1 MEALLE
7 GMQRNG
13 QGSGGFLTS
22 CEAELQELMKQI
34 DIMVAHKKSEWEG
47 QTQALEA
54 CLSVREQELSS
65 ARAALQEKYKE
76 VGMLRHQ
83 VEDMEKAKQDM
94 VREYEQ
100 QLKKFQEELSRL
112 RRSYEKL
119 QKKQLREARG
129 EANKRQ
135 GEDQFEMS
143 RLTRK
148 LEEFRQ
154 KSLDW
159 EKQRLLYQQQVAS
172 LEAQRKALAEQSE
185 LIQTQLANRKQILE
199 SVELASRSEIQ
210 HLTSKL
216 ERANDAIC
224 ANELEV
230 ERLNMRVD
238 DLTENNRII
247 LEDQQR
253 VQEELRQSKKMLEVL
268 QDEKME
274 LRATLQSQ
282 EDFIDSSKLHQEQLQ
297 KELARVTETLR
308 TKEFL
313 IRSIGRAQRVVV
325 NGVWRPVTSGV
336 PQGSVLGP
344 VLFNIFI
351 NDLDEGIECTLSKF
365 ADDTKLGRSVDLLE
379 GRKALQRDLDRLD
392 QGAEVNCMRFNK
404 AKCKVLHL
412 GHSNPMQRYRLGEEW
427 LENCPVEKD
436 LGVLVDS
443 RLNMSQQCAQVA
455 KKANSILASIR
466 NSVASRT
473 REVIVPLYSALV
485 RPHLEYCVQFWAP
498 HYKRDIEVLERVQR
512 RATKLVK
519 GLEQKSYEEHLRELG
534 LFSLEKWRLRGD
546 LIALYNYLKGGCR
559 EVGVGLFSQVT
570 SDRTR
575 GNGLKLCQGMF
586 RLDIRKFYFTESV
599 VKHWNRLPRE
609 VVESPSLE
617 VFKRRVDVVLRDM
630 VYWWSWALEERL
642 QEKQLCSPGLE
653 LEHILLQLDVAQKKE
668 QHLQSEVTHLENS
681 LVSSNARCV
690 QLSEELDEN
699 MKELQSMEEHHTES
713 KAEIKKLKEQLSQ
726 AEQTH
731 SSELEGMKKE
741 ISRLTQELH
750 QRDITIASASGSTS
764 DLEQQ
769 LRTEIER
776 AERKAVEHRVILVQ
790 LETLRLENRHLS
802 EMLEKME
809 CGMLEGKDVTLRA
822 LGEDYAVELNKLKS
836 ENQQLQKDLAEARAK
851 LELTRR
857 VCQDEPEG
865 VAQQIQDEE
874 PEARDVQYRS
884 MQEAQHKHDEQAERI
899 HHKPDG
905 TIQHHQGEP
914 QRWGAAEIGTVT
926 PETGELSTQTSRKNC
941 MESPALG
948 ALLETDSLLH
958 VLDGNKDFA
967 DEASKQSISND
978 QREPGPLCPLP
989 TASVGSIAARYLEE
1003 EELRSHHI
1011 LECLNAH
1018 IEELKKESEKIV
1030 RQFEHR
1036 E

>member
-54 CLSVREQELSS
+54 CLSAREQELSS

-76 VGMLRHQ
+76 VDVLRHQ
-83 VEDMEKAKQDM
+83 VEDMEKAKLDM
-94 VREYEQ
+94 AREYEQ

-129 EANKRQ
+129 EASKGQ
-135 GEDQFEMS
+135 GEDHFEIS

-148 LEEFRQ
+148 LE
-154 KSLDW
+154 
-159 EKQRLLYQQQVAS
+159 
-172 LEAQRKALAEQSE
+172 
-185 LIQTQLANRKQILE
+185 TQLANRKQILE
-199 SVELASRSEIQ
+199 SVELASRAEIQ

-238 DLTENNRII
+238 DLTKNNRMI

-297 KELARVTETLR
+297 SELARATETLC
-308 TKEFL
+308 TKELL
-313 IRSIGRAQRVVV
+313 IR
-325 NGVWRPVTSGV
+325 
-336 PQGSVLGP
+336 
-344 VLFNIFI
+344 
-351 NDLDEGIECTLSKF
+351 
-365 ADDTKLGRSVDLLE
+365 
-379 GRKALQRDLDRLD
+379 
-392 QGAEVNCMRFNK
+392 
-404 AKCKVLHL
+404 
-412 GHSNPMQRYRLGEEW
+412 
-427 LENCPVEKD
+427 
-436 LGVLVDS
+436 
-443 RLNMSQQCAQVA
+443 
-455 KKANSILASIR
+455 
-466 NSVASRT
+466 
-473 REVIVPLYSALV
+473 
-485 RPHLEYCVQFWAP
+485 
-498 HYKRDIEVLERVQR
+498 
-512 RATKLVK
+512 
-519 GLEQKSYEEHLRELG
+519 
-534 LFSLEKWRLRGD
+534 
-546 LIALYNYLKGGCR
+546 
-559 EVGVGLFSQVT
+559 
-570 SDRTR
+570 
-575 GNGLKLCQGMF
+575 
-586 RLDIRKFYFTESV
+586 
-599 VKHWNRLPRE
+599 
-609 VVESPSLE
+609 
-617 VFKRRVDVVLRDM
+617 
-630 VYWWSWALEERL
+630 ALEERL
-642 QEKQLCSPGLE
+642 QEKQLSSPGLE
-653 LEHILLQLDVAQKKE
+653 LEHILLQLDIAQEKE

-699 MKELQSMEEHHTES
+699 IKELQSMEEHHTES

-731 SSELEGMKKE
+731 SSELEGMKRE

-764 DLEQQ
+764 DLEQR

-802 EMLEKME
+802 EMLKKAE
-809 CGMLEGKDVTLRA
+809 CGIPEEKEVTLRT
-822 LGEDYAVELNKLKS
+822 LTEDYAAEIKKLKS
-836 ENQQLQKDLAEARAK
+836 ENQQLRKDLAEARAE
-851 LELTRR
+851 LELPRQ

-865 VAQQIQDEE
+865 TAQQMQGGES
-874 PEARDVQYRS
+874 EARDVQYRATR
-884 MQEAQHKHDEQAERI
+884 EAQHKHDEQAERT
-899 HHKPDG
+899 HRQPG
-905 TIQHHQGEP
+905 GSVQHHQGEL
-914 QRWGAAEIGTVT
+914 QRCGTDEARSVT
-926 PETGELSTQTSRKNC
+926 PEMGELPTQTSRKNS
-941 MESPALG
+941 MESHSLG
-948 ALLETDSLLH
+948 ILPGMVSLFH
-958 VLDGNKDFA
+958 VVDGNKDFA
-967 DEASKQSISND
+967 DEASQQSISNH
-978 QREPGPLCPLP
+978 QRESVPLYPLP
-989 TASVGSIAARYLEE
+989 TSSVGSIAARYLEE
-1003 EELRSHHI
+1003 EELRSQHI

-1018 IEELKKESEKIV
+1018 VEELKKESEKIV
-1030 RQFEHR
+1030 RQFGHQE
-1036 E
+1036 

>member
-1 MEALLE
+1 SSFPS
-7 GMQRNG
+7 
-13 QGSGGFLTS
+13 SGGFLTS

-83 VEDMEKAKQDM
+83 VADVEKAKQDM

-119 QKKQLREARG
+119 QKKQLRETR
-129 EANKRQ
+129 EEPNKRQ

-238 DLTENNRII
+238 DLTENNRMI

-282 EDFIDSSKLHQEQLQ
+282 EDFIDSTKLHQEHLQ

-308 TKEFL
+308 TKELL
-313 IRSIGRAQRVVV
+313 IR
-325 NGVWRPVTSGV
+325 
-336 PQGSVLGP
+336 
-344 VLFNIFI
+344 
-351 NDLDEGIECTLSKF
+351 
-365 ADDTKLGRSVDLLE
+365 
-379 GRKALQRDLDRLD
+379 
-392 QGAEVNCMRFNK
+392 
-404 AKCKVLHL
+404 
-412 GHSNPMQRYRLGEEW
+412 
-427 LENCPVEKD
+427 
-436 LGVLVDS
+436 
-443 RLNMSQQCAQVA
+443 
-455 KKANSILASIR
+455 
-466 NSVASRT
+466 
-473 REVIVPLYSALV
+473 
-485 RPHLEYCVQFWAP
+485 
-498 HYKRDIEVLERVQR
+498 
-512 RATKLVK
+512 
-519 GLEQKSYEEHLRELG
+519 
-534 LFSLEKWRLRGD
+534 
-546 LIALYNYLKGGCR
+546 
-559 EVGVGLFSQVT
+559 
-570 SDRTR
+570 
-575 GNGLKLCQGMF
+575 
-586 RLDIRKFYFTESV
+586 
-599 VKHWNRLPRE
+599 
-609 VVESPSLE
+609 
-617 VFKRRVDVVLRDM
+617 
-630 VYWWSWALEERL
+630 ALEERL
-642 QEKQLCSPGLE
+642 QEKQLSSPGLE

-668 QHLQSEVTHLENS
+668 EHLQLEVTHLENS

-699 MKELQSMEEHHTES
+699 IKELQSMEEHHTES
-713 KAEIKKLKEQLSQ
+713 KAEIKKLKEQLAQ

-731 SSELEGMKKE
+731 SSELEGMKRE

-750 QRDITIASASGSTS
+750 QRDITIASTSGSTS
-764 DLEQQ
+764 DLEQR

-809 CGMLEGKDVTLRA
+809 CGMLEGKDVTPGA
-822 LGEDYAVELNKLKS
+822 LSEDYAIELNKLKS
-836 ENQQLQKDLAEARAK
+836 ENQQLRKDLAEARAK
-851 LELTRR
+851 LELTQQ
-857 VCQDEPEG
+857 VCQEEPKG
-865 VAQQIQDEE
+865 TAQHVQDEE
-874 PEARDVQYRS
+874 PEARDVQYRTTR
-884 MQEAQHKHDEQAERI
+884 EAQHKHDEQAERM

-905 TIQHHQGEP
+905 TVQRHQGEP
-914 QRWGAAEIGTVT
+914 QRWGAAETGTVS
-926 PETGELSTQTSRKNC
+926 PETGELPTQTSRKNST
-941 MESPALG
+941 ESLAMATSLG
-948 ALLETDSLLH
+948 TDSLLH

-967 DEASKQSISND
+967 DEASKQSISNH
-978 QREPGPLCPLP
+978 QRESVPLCPLP

-1003 EELRSHHI
+1003 EELRSQHI

-1018 IEELKKESEKIV
+1018 IEELKKESDKIV
-1030 RQFEHR
+1030 RQFGHQE
-1036 E
+1036 

>member
-1 MEALLE
+1 ARCTCVGWCLLC
-7 GMQRNG
+7 NSSSFPS
-13 QGSGGFLTS
+13 SGGFLTS

-83 VEDMEKAKQDM
+83 VADVEKAKQDM

-119 QKKQLREARG
+119 QKKQLRETRE

-238 DLTENNRII
+238 DLTENNRMV

-253 VQEELRQSKKMLEVL
+253 LQEELRQSKKMLEVL

-282 EDFIDSSKLHQEQLQ
+282 EDFIDSTKLHQEHLQ
-297 KELARVTETLR
+297 KELARVTETLC
-308 TKEFL
+308 TKELL
-313 IRSIGRAQRVVV
+313 IR
-325 NGVWRPVTSGV
+325 
-336 PQGSVLGP
+336 
-344 VLFNIFI
+344 
-351 NDLDEGIECTLSKF
+351 
-365 ADDTKLGRSVDLLE
+365 
-379 GRKALQRDLDRLD
+379 
-392 QGAEVNCMRFNK
+392 
-404 AKCKVLHL
+404 
-412 GHSNPMQRYRLGEEW
+412 
-427 LENCPVEKD
+427 
-436 LGVLVDS
+436 
-443 RLNMSQQCAQVA
+443 
-455 KKANSILASIR
+455 
-466 NSVASRT
+466 
-473 REVIVPLYSALV
+473 
-485 RPHLEYCVQFWAP
+485 
-498 HYKRDIEVLERVQR
+498 
-512 RATKLVK
+512 
-519 GLEQKSYEEHLRELG
+519 
-534 LFSLEKWRLRGD
+534 
-546 LIALYNYLKGGCR
+546 
-559 EVGVGLFSQVT
+559 
-570 SDRTR
+570 
-575 GNGLKLCQGMF
+575 
-586 RLDIRKFYFTESV
+586 
-599 VKHWNRLPRE
+599 
-609 VVESPSLE
+609 
-617 VFKRRVDVVLRDM
+617 
-630 VYWWSWALEERL
+630 ALEERL
-642 QEKQLCSPGLE
+642 QEKQLSSPGLE

-699 MKELQSMEEHHTES
+699 IKELQSMEEHHTES
-713 KAEIKKLKEQLSQ
+713 KAEIKKLKEQLAQ
-726 AEQTH
+726 AEQTRN
-731 SSELEGMKKE
+731 SELEGMKRE

-764 DLEQQ
+764 DLEQR

-809 CGMLEGKDVTLRA
+809 CGMLEGKDVTAGA
-822 LGEDYAVELNKLKS
+822 LSEDYAIELNKLKS
-836 ENQQLQKDLAEARAK
+836 ENQQLRKDLAEARAK
-851 LELTRR
+851 LELAQQ
-857 VCQDEPEG
+857 VCQEELEG
-865 VAQQIQDEE
+865 TAHHVQDEE
-874 PEARDVQYRS
+874 PEARDVQYRTTR
-884 MQEAQHKHDEQAERI
+884 EAQHKHDEQAERI

-905 TIQHHQGEP
+905 TVQHHQGEP
-914 QRWGAAEIGTVT
+914 QRWGAAETGTVS
-926 PETGELSTQTSRKNC
+926 PETGELPTHTSRKNST
-941 MESPALG
+941 ESLAMGTSLG
-948 ALLETDSLLH
+948 TDSLLH

-967 DEASKQSISND
+967 DEASKQSTSNH
-978 QREPGPLCPLP
+978 QRESVPLCPLP
-989 TASVGSIAARYLEE
+989 TASVGLIAARYLEE
-1003 EELRSHHI
+1003 EELRSQHI

-1018 IEELKKESEKIV
+1018 IEELKKESDKIV
-1030 RQFEHR
+1030 RQFGHQE
-1036 E
+1036 

>member
-13 QGSGGFLTS
+13 QGSSSPSSGGFLTS

-47 QTQALEA
+47 QAQALEA
-54 CLSVREQELSS
+54 CLRAREQELSS

-119 QKKQLREARG
+119 QRKQLREIRE

-135 GEDQFEMS
+135 GEDHFEMS

-238 DLTENNRII
+238 DLTENNRMI

-297 KELARVTETLR
+297 KELARLTETLN
-308 TKEFL
+308 TKELL
-313 IRSIGRAQRVVV
+313 IRS
-325 NGVWRPVTSGV
+325 
-336 PQGSVLGP
+336 
-344 VLFNIFI
+344 
-351 NDLDEGIECTLSKF
+351 
-365 ADDTKLGRSVDLLE
+365 
-379 GRKALQRDLDRLD
+379 
-392 QGAEVNCMRFNK
+392 
-404 AKCKVLHL
+404 
-412 GHSNPMQRYRLGEEW
+412 
-427 LENCPVEKD
+427 
-436 LGVLVDS
+436 
-443 RLNMSQQCAQVA
+443 
-455 KKANSILASIR
+455 
-466 NSVASRT
+466 
-473 REVIVPLYSALV
+473 
-485 RPHLEYCVQFWAP
+485 
-498 HYKRDIEVLERVQR
+498 
-512 RATKLVK
+512 
-519 GLEQKSYEEHLRELG
+519 
-534 LFSLEKWRLRGD
+534 
-546 LIALYNYLKGGCR
+546 
-559 EVGVGLFSQVT
+559 
-570 SDRTR
+570 
-575 GNGLKLCQGMF
+575 
-586 RLDIRKFYFTESV
+586 
-599 VKHWNRLPRE
+599 
-609 VVESPSLE
+609 
-617 VFKRRVDVVLRDM
+617 
-630 VYWWSWALEERL
+630 LEERL
-642 QEKQLCSPGLE
+642 EENRLSSSGLE

-668 QHLQSEVTHLENS
+668 QHLQSEVTQLENS

-699 MKELQSMEEHHTES
+699 IKELQSVEEHHSES

-731 SSELEGMKKE
+731 SSELEGMKRE

-750 QRDITIASASGSTS
+750 QRDMTIASATGSTS
-764 DLEQQ
+764 DLEQR

-802 EMLEKME
+802 EMLEKAE

-822 LGEDYAVELNKLKS
+822 LSENYAVELNKLKS
-836 ENQQLQKDLAEARAK
+836 ENQQLWKDLAEARAK
-851 LELTRR
+851 LELTRQ

-865 VAQQIQDEE
+865 TAQQMQNED
-874 PEARDVQYRS
+874 PEAKDVQHRTTW
-884 MQEAQHKHDEQAERI
+884 EAQDKCDGQAERK

-905 TIQHHQGEP
+905 TLQHHQGES
-914 QRWGAAEIGTVT
+914 QRWETAEGGTLT
-926 PETGELSTQTSRKNC
+926 PEVGELPTQTSRKNC
-941 MESPALG
+941 VESLALG
-948 ALLETDSLLH
+948 TLLETDSLLH
-958 VLDGNKDFA
+958 VLDGNKDFKN
-967 DEASKQSISND
+967 ETSKQSLSND
-978 QREPGPLCPLP
+978 QRESVPLCPLP
-989 TASVGSIAARYLEE
+989 TTSVGSIAARYLEE
-1003 EELRSHHI
+1003 EELRSQHI

-1030 RQFEHR
+1030 KQFGHQE
-1036 E
+1036 

>member
-1 MEALLE
+1 SSFPS
-7 GMQRNG
+7 
-13 QGSGGFLTS
+13 SGGFLTS

-54 CLSVREQELSS
+54 CLSVREQQLSS

-76 VGMLRHQ
+76 VDMLRHQ
-83 VEDMEKAKQDM
+83 VADVEKAKQDM

-119 QKKQLREARG
+119 RKKQLRETRE
-129 EANKRQ
+129 EANNRQ
-135 GEDQFEMS
+135 GEDQFEMN

-159 EKQRLLYQQQVAS
+159 EKQCLLYQQQVAS

-238 DLTENNRII
+238 DLTENNRMI

-282 EDFIDSSKLHQEQLQ
+282 EDFIDSTKLHQEHLQ

-308 TKEFL
+308 TKELL
-313 IRSIGRAQRVVV
+313 IR
-325 NGVWRPVTSGV
+325 
-336 PQGSVLGP
+336 
-344 VLFNIFI
+344 
-351 NDLDEGIECTLSKF
+351 
-365 ADDTKLGRSVDLLE
+365 
-379 GRKALQRDLDRLD
+379 
-392 QGAEVNCMRFNK
+392 
-404 AKCKVLHL
+404 
-412 GHSNPMQRYRLGEEW
+412 
-427 LENCPVEKD
+427 
-436 LGVLVDS
+436 
-443 RLNMSQQCAQVA
+443 
-455 KKANSILASIR
+455 
-466 NSVASRT
+466 
-473 REVIVPLYSALV
+473 
-485 RPHLEYCVQFWAP
+485 
-498 HYKRDIEVLERVQR
+498 
-512 RATKLVK
+512 
-519 GLEQKSYEEHLRELG
+519 
-534 LFSLEKWRLRGD
+534 
-546 LIALYNYLKGGCR
+546 
-559 EVGVGLFSQVT
+559 
-570 SDRTR
+570 
-575 GNGLKLCQGMF
+575 
-586 RLDIRKFYFTESV
+586 
-599 VKHWNRLPRE
+599 
-609 VVESPSLE
+609 
-617 VFKRRVDVVLRDM
+617 
-630 VYWWSWALEERL
+630 ALEDRL
-642 QEKQLCSPGLE
+642 QEKQLSSPGLE
-653 LEHILLQLDVAQKKE
+653 LEHILLQLDVTQKKE

-699 MKELQSMEEHHTES
+699 IKELQSMEEHHTES
-713 KAEIKKLKEQLSQ
+713 KAEIKKLKEQLAQ

-731 SSELEGMKKE
+731 SSELEGMKRE

-750 QRDITIASASGSTS
+750 QRDITIASATGSTS

-809 CGMLEGKDVTLRA
+809 CGMLEGKDVTPGA
-822 LGEDYAVELNKLKS
+822 LSEDYAVELSKLKS
-836 ENQQLQKDLAEARAK
+836 ENQQLRNDLAEARAK
-851 LELTRR
+851 LELTQQ
-857 VCQDEPEG
+857 VCQEEPKG
-865 VAQQIQDEE
+865 TAQHMQDEE
-874 PEARDVQYRS
+874 PEARDVQYRTTR
-884 MQEAQHKHDEQAERI
+884 EAQHKHDEQAERV
-899 HHKPDG
+899 HHKPDR
-905 TIQHHQGEP
+905 TVQHHQGGP
-914 QRWGAAEIGTVT
+914 QRWGAAETGTVS
-926 PETGELSTQTSRKNC
+926 PETGELPTHTSRKNSTELLA
-941 MESPALG
+941 MGASLG
-948 ALLETDSLLH
+948 TDSLLH

-967 DEASKQSISND
+967 DEASKQSISNH
-978 QREPGPLCPLP
+978 QRESVPLCPLP

-1003 EELRSHHI
+1003 EELRSQHI

-1018 IEELKKESEKIV
+1018 IEELKKESDKIV
-1030 RQFEHR
+1030 RQFGHQE
-1036 E
+1036 

>member
-54 CLSVREQELSS
+54 CLSIREQELSS
-65 ARAALQEKYKE
+65 ARAALQERYKE
-76 VGMLRHQ
+76 VDMLRHQ
-83 VEDMEKAKQDM
+83 VEDLEKAKQDM

-185 LIQTQLANRKQILE
+185 LIQ
-199 SVELASRSEIQ
+199 
-210 HLTSKL
+210 
-216 ERANDAIC
+216 
-224 ANELEV
+224 
-230 ERLNMRVD
+230 
-238 DLTENNRII
+238 
-247 LEDQQR
+247 
-253 VQEELRQSKKMLEVL
+253 VL

-297 KELARVTETLR
+297 KELARVAETLR
-308 TKEFL
+308 TKELL
-313 IRSIGRAQRVVV
+313 IR
-325 NGVWRPVTSGV
+325 
-336 PQGSVLGP
+336 
-344 VLFNIFI
+344 
-351 NDLDEGIECTLSKF
+351 
-365 ADDTKLGRSVDLLE
+365 
-379 GRKALQRDLDRLD
+379 
-392 QGAEVNCMRFNK
+392 
-404 AKCKVLHL
+404 
-412 GHSNPMQRYRLGEEW
+412 
-427 LENCPVEKD
+427 
-436 LGVLVDS
+436 
-443 RLNMSQQCAQVA
+443 
-455 KKANSILASIR
+455 
-466 NSVASRT
+466 
-473 REVIVPLYSALV
+473 
-485 RPHLEYCVQFWAP
+485 
-498 HYKRDIEVLERVQR
+498 
-512 RATKLVK
+512 
-519 GLEQKSYEEHLRELG
+519 
-534 LFSLEKWRLRGD
+534 
-546 LIALYNYLKGGCR
+546 
-559 EVGVGLFSQVT
+559 
-570 SDRTR
+570 
-575 GNGLKLCQGMF
+575 
-586 RLDIRKFYFTESV
+586 
-599 VKHWNRLPRE
+599 
-609 VVESPSLE
+609 
-617 VFKRRVDVVLRDM
+617 
-630 VYWWSWALEERL
+630 ALEERL
-642 QEKQLCSPGLE
+642 QEKQLSSPGLE
-653 LEHILLQLDVAQKKE
+653 LEHILLQLDVAQKKA

-699 MKELQSMEEHHTES
+699 IKELQSMEEHHTVS

-731 SSELEGMKKE
+731 SSELEGMKRE

-764 DLEQQ
+764 DLEQR

-790 LETLRLENRHLS
+790 LETLRLENHHLS
-802 EMLEKME
+802 EMLEKTE
-809 CGMLEGKDVTLRA
+809 CGMLEGKDVSLRA
-822 LGEDYAVELNKLKS
+822 LSEDYAVELNKLKS

-865 VAQQIQDEE
+865 TAQQMQDGE
-874 PEARDVQYRS
+874 PGARDVQYRTTR
-884 MQEAQHKHDEQAERI
+884 EAQHKHDEQAERI

-905 TIQHHQGEP
+905 TTQHHQGEP
-914 QRWGAAEIGTVT
+914 QRWGAAETGTVT
-926 PETGELSTQTSRKNC
+926 PEGGELPAQTSRKNC
-941 MESPALG
+941 MESLALG
-948 ALLETDSLLH
+948 TLLGTDSLLC
-958 VLDGNKDFA
+958 VLDGNKNLA
-967 DEASKQSISND
+967 DETSKQSISND
-978 QREPGPLCPLP
+978 QKESLPLCPLP

-1003 EELRSHHI
+1003 EELRSQHV

-1030 RQFEHR
+1030 RQFGHQE
-1036 E
+1036 

>member
-54 CLSVREQELSS
+54 CLSVREQELST

-76 VGMLRHQ
+76 VGTLRHQ

-119 QKKQLREARG
+119 QKKQIREARG

-185 LIQTQLANRKQILE
+185 LIQQTQLANRKQILE
-199 SVELASRSEIQ
+199 SVELASQSEIQ

-238 DLTENNRII
+238 DLTENNRMI
-247 LEDQQR
+247 LEDQQK
-253 VQEELRQSKKMLEVL
+253 VQEELRQSQKMLEVL

-297 KELARVTETLR
+297 KELARVTETLC
-308 TKEFL
+308 TKELL
-313 IRSIGRAQRVVV
+313 IR
-325 NGVWRPVTSGV
+325 
-336 PQGSVLGP
+336 
-344 VLFNIFI
+344 
-351 NDLDEGIECTLSKF
+351 
-365 ADDTKLGRSVDLLE
+365 
-379 GRKALQRDLDRLD
+379 
-392 QGAEVNCMRFNK
+392 
-404 AKCKVLHL
+404 
-412 GHSNPMQRYRLGEEW
+412 
-427 LENCPVEKD
+427 
-436 LGVLVDS
+436 
-443 RLNMSQQCAQVA
+443 
-455 KKANSILASIR
+455 
-466 NSVASRT
+466 
-473 REVIVPLYSALV
+473 
-485 RPHLEYCVQFWAP
+485 
-498 HYKRDIEVLERVQR
+498 
-512 RATKLVK
+512 
-519 GLEQKSYEEHLRELG
+519 
-534 LFSLEKWRLRGD
+534 
-546 LIALYNYLKGGCR
+546 
-559 EVGVGLFSQVT
+559 
-570 SDRTR
+570 
-575 GNGLKLCQGMF
+575 
-586 RLDIRKFYFTESV
+586 
-599 VKHWNRLPRE
+599 
-609 VVESPSLE
+609 
-617 VFKRRVDVVLRDM
+617 
-630 VYWWSWALEERL
+630 ALEERL
-642 QEKQLCSPGLE
+642 QEKQLSSPGLE

-699 MKELQSMEEHHTES
+699 IKELQSMEEHHTES

-731 SSELEGMKKE
+731 SSELEGMKRE

-764 DLEQQ
+764 DLEQR

-802 EMLEKME
+802 EMLEKTE
-809 CGMLEGKDVTLRA
+809 CGLLEEKDVTLRA
-822 LGEDYAVELNKLKS
+822 LSEDYAVELNKLKS
-836 ENQQLQKDLAEARAK
+836 ENQQLRKDLAEARAK
-851 LELTRR
+851 LELTRQ

-865 VAQQIQDEE
+865 TAQQMQDEE
-874 PEARDVQYRS
+874 PEARDVQYRTTR
-884 MQEAQHKHDEQAERI
+884 EAQHKHDKQAERI

-926 PETGELSTQTSRKNC
+926 PETGELPTQTSRKNC
-941 MESPALG
+941 TESLALG
-948 ALLETDSLLH
+948 ALLGTDSLLH
-958 VLDGNKDFA
+958 VLDGKKDFA
-967 DEASKQSISND
+967 DEASKQSISNH
-978 QREPGPLCPLP
+978 QRESVPLCPLP

-1003 EELRSHHI
+1003 EELRSQHI
-1011 LECLNAH
+1011 VECLNAH

-1030 RQFEHR
+1030 RQFGHQE
-1036 E
+1036 

>member
-65 ARAALQEKYKE
+65 ARAALQEKHKE
-76 VGMLRHQ
+76 VGMLRRQ
-83 VEDMEKAKQDM
+83 VEDTEKAKQDM

-119 QKKQLREARG
+119 QKKQRRETR
-129 EANKRQ
+129 EDANKRQ
-135 GEDQFEMS
+135 EEDQFEMS

-185 LIQTQLANRKQILE
+185 LIQQTQLANRKQILE

-238 DLTENNRII
+238 DLTENNRMI

-282 EDFIDSSKLHQEQLQ
+282 EDFIDSTKLHHEQLQ
-297 KELARVTETLR
+297 KELARVTETLH
-308 TKEFL
+308 TKELL
-313 IRSIGRAQRVVV
+313 IR
-325 NGVWRPVTSGV
+325 
-336 PQGSVLGP
+336 
-344 VLFNIFI
+344 
-351 NDLDEGIECTLSKF
+351 
-365 ADDTKLGRSVDLLE
+365 
-379 GRKALQRDLDRLD
+379 
-392 QGAEVNCMRFNK
+392 
-404 AKCKVLHL
+404 
-412 GHSNPMQRYRLGEEW
+412 
-427 LENCPVEKD
+427 
-436 LGVLVDS
+436 
-443 RLNMSQQCAQVA
+443 
-455 KKANSILASIR
+455 
-466 NSVASRT
+466 
-473 REVIVPLYSALV
+473 
-485 RPHLEYCVQFWAP
+485 
-498 HYKRDIEVLERVQR
+498 
-512 RATKLVK
+512 
-519 GLEQKSYEEHLRELG
+519 
-534 LFSLEKWRLRGD
+534 
-546 LIALYNYLKGGCR
+546 
-559 EVGVGLFSQVT
+559 
-570 SDRTR
+570 
-575 GNGLKLCQGMF
+575 
-586 RLDIRKFYFTESV
+586 
-599 VKHWNRLPRE
+599 
-609 VVESPSLE
+609 
-617 VFKRRVDVVLRDM
+617 
-630 VYWWSWALEERL
+630 ALEERL
-642 QEKQLCSPGLE
+642 QEKELSSPG

-699 MKELQSMEEHHTES
+699 IKELQSMEEHHTES
-713 KAEIKKLKEQLSQ
+713 KAEIKKLKEQLSR

-731 SSELEGMKKE
+731 NSELEGMKRE

-802 EMLEKME
+802 EMLEKTE
-809 CGMLEGKDVTLRA
+809 CGMLEGKGVTLGA
-822 LGEDYAVELNKLKS
+822 LTEDYAIELNKLKS
-836 ENQQLQKDLAEARAK
+836 ENQQLRKDLAEARAK
-851 LELTRR
+851 LELTQQ

-865 VAQQIQDEE
+865 TAQQMQDEE
-874 PEARDVQYRS
+874 PEAGDVQYRTTG
-884 MQEAQHKHDEQAERI
+884 EAQHKRDEQAERR
-899 HHKPDG
+899 HHKPGG

-914 QRWGAAEIGTVT
+914 QRWGAAEIGAVT
-926 PETGELSTQTSRKNC
+926 PETGELPTQTSRKDC
-941 MESPALG
+941 TESLALG
-948 ALLETDSLLH
+948 TLLGTDSLLH
-958 VLDGNKDFA
+958 ELDENKDFA
-967 DEASKQSISND
+967 DEASKQSVSND
-978 QREPGPLCPLP
+978 QRESVPLCPLP

-1018 IEELKKESEKIV
+1018 IEELKIESEKIV
-1030 RQFEHR
+1030 RQFGHQE
-1036 E
+1036 

>member
-13 QGSGGFLTS
+13 QGSSFPSSGGFLTS

-65 ARAALQEKYKE
+65 ARAALQEKYTE

-94 VREYEQ
+94 VKKYEQ

-230 ERLNMRVD
+230 ERLNMIVD
-238 DLTENNRII
+238 DLTVNNRMI

-297 KELARVTETLR
+297 KELARVTETLH
-308 TKEFL
+308 TKE
-313 IRSIGRAQRVVV
+313 
-325 NGVWRPVTSGV
+325 
-336 PQGSVLGP
+336 
-344 VLFNIFI
+344 
-351 NDLDEGIECTLSKF
+351 
-365 ADDTKLGRSVDLLE
+365 LL
-379 GRKALQRDLDRLD
+379 
-392 QGAEVNCMRFNK
+392 
-404 AKCKVLHL
+404 
-412 GHSNPMQRYRLGEEW
+412 
-427 LENCPVEKD
+427 
-436 LGVLVDS
+436 
-443 RLNMSQQCAQVA
+443 
-455 KKANSILASIR
+455 
-466 NSVASRT
+466 
-473 REVIVPLYSALV
+473 
-485 RPHLEYCVQFWAP
+485 
-498 HYKRDIEVLERVQR
+498 
-512 RATKLVK
+512 
-519 GLEQKSYEEHLRELG
+519 
-534 LFSLEKWRLRGD
+534 
-546 LIALYNYLKGGCR
+546 
-559 EVGVGLFSQVT
+559 
-570 SDRTR
+570 
-575 GNGLKLCQGMF
+575 
-586 RLDIRKFYFTESV
+586 
-599 VKHWNRLPRE
+599 NR
-609 VVESPSLE
+609 
-617 VFKRRVDVVLRDM
+617 
-630 VYWWSWALEERL
+630 ALEERL
-642 QEKQLCSPGLE
+642 QEEQLSSPGLE

-699 MKELQSMEEHHTES
+699 IKELQSMEEHHTES
-713 KAEIKKLKEQLSQ
+713 KAEIKKLKEQLTQ

-731 SSELEGMKKE
+731 SSELEGMKRE

-750 QRDITIASASGSTS
+750 QRDITIASASDSTS
-764 DLEQQ
+764 DLEQR

-790 LETLRLENRHLS
+790 LETLRMENRHLS
-802 EMLEKME
+802 EMLEKTE
-809 CGMLEGKDVTLRA
+809 CGVLEGKDVTLRA
-822 LGEDYAVELNKLKS
+822 LSEDYADELNKLKS
-836 ENQQLQKDLAEARAK
+836 ENQQLRKDLAEARAK
-851 LELTRR
+851 LELTRQ
-857 VCQDEPEG
+857 VCKDEPKG
-865 VAQQIQDEE
+865 TAQQMQGEE
-874 PEARDVQYRS
+874 PEARDVQYRTAR
-884 MQEAQHKHDEQAERI
+884 EAQHKHDEQAERI

-905 TIQHHQGEP
+905 TVQRHQGEP

-926 PETGELSTQTSRKNC
+926 RETGGLPTQTSRKNC
-941 MESPALG
+941 MESLALG
-948 ALLETDSLLH
+948 TLLGTDSLLH

-967 DEASKQSISND
+967 DEASKQSLSNN
-978 QREPGPLCPLP
+978 QRESVPLCPLP

-1003 EELRSHHI
+1003 EELRSQHI

-1030 RQFEHR
+1030 RQFGHQE
-1036 E
+1036 

>member
-54 CLSVREQELSS
+54 CLSAREQELSS
-65 ARAALQEKYKE
+65 AKAALQEKYKE

-83 VEDMEKAKQDM
+83 VEDLEKAKQDM

-119 QKKQLREARG
+119 QRKQLREIRE

-135 GEDQFEMS
+135 GEDHFEMS

-238 DLTENNRII
+238 DLTENNRMI

-297 KELARVTETLR
+297 KELARLTETLH
-308 TKEFL
+308 TKELL
-313 IRSIGRAQRVVV
+313 IRS
-325 NGVWRPVTSGV
+325 
-336 PQGSVLGP
+336 
-344 VLFNIFI
+344 
-351 NDLDEGIECTLSKF
+351 
-365 ADDTKLGRSVDLLE
+365 
-379 GRKALQRDLDRLD
+379 
-392 QGAEVNCMRFNK
+392 
-404 AKCKVLHL
+404 
-412 GHSNPMQRYRLGEEW
+412 
-427 LENCPVEKD
+427 
-436 LGVLVDS
+436 
-443 RLNMSQQCAQVA
+443 
-455 KKANSILASIR
+455 
-466 NSVASRT
+466 
-473 REVIVPLYSALV
+473 
-485 RPHLEYCVQFWAP
+485 
-498 HYKRDIEVLERVQR
+498 
-512 RATKLVK
+512 
-519 GLEQKSYEEHLRELG
+519 
-534 LFSLEKWRLRGD
+534 
-546 LIALYNYLKGGCR
+546 
-559 EVGVGLFSQVT
+559 
-570 SDRTR
+570 
-575 GNGLKLCQGMF
+575 
-586 RLDIRKFYFTESV
+586 
-599 VKHWNRLPRE
+599 
-609 VVESPSLE
+609 
-617 VFKRRVDVVLRDM
+617 
-630 VYWWSWALEERL
+630 LEERL
-642 QEKQLCSPGLE
+642 EENRLSSSGLE

-668 QHLQSEVTHLENS
+668 QHLQSEVTQLENS

-699 MKELQSMEEHHTES
+699 IKELQSMEEHHTES

-731 SSELEGMKKE
+731 SSELEGMKRE

-764 DLEQQ
+764 DLEQR

-802 EMLEKME
+802 EMLEKAE

-822 LGEDYAVELNKLKS
+822 LSEDYAVELNKLKS
-836 ENQQLQKDLAEARAK
+836 ENQQLRKDLAEARAK
-851 LELTRR
+851 LELTRQ

-865 VAQQIQDEE
+865 TAQQMQKEE
-874 PEARDVQYRS
+874 PEAKDVQHRTT
-884 MQEAQHKHDEQAERI
+884 QEAQDECDGQAERK
-899 HHKPDG
+899 HQKPDG
-905 TIQHHQGEP
+905 TLQHHQGES
-914 QRWGAAEIGTVT
+914 QRWETAERGTLT
-926 PETGELSTQTSRKNC
+926 PEVGELPTQTSRKNC
-941 MESPALG
+941 VESFALG
-948 ALLETDSLLH
+948 TLLGTDSLLH
-958 VLDGNKDFA
+958 VLDGNKDF
-967 DEASKQSISND
+967 ENETSKQSLSND
-978 QREPGPLCPLP
+978 QRESVPLCPLP
-989 TASVGSIAARYLEE
+989 TTSVGSIAARYLEE
-1003 EELRSHHI
+1003 EELRSQHI

-1030 RQFEHR
+1030 KQFGHQE
-1036 E
+1036 

>member
-13 QGSGGFLTS
+13 QGSFLTSSSFPSSGGFLTS

-76 VGMLRHQ
+76 VAMLRHQ
-83 VEDMEKAKQDM
+83 VADVEKAKQDM

-119 QKKQLREARG
+119 QKKQLKETRE

-135 GEDQFEMS
+135 EEDQFEMS

-185 LIQTQLANRKQILE
+185 LVQTQLANRKQILE

-238 DLTENNRII
+238 DLTENNQMI

-282 EDFIDSSKLHQEQLQ
+282 EDFIDSTKLHQEHLQ
-297 KELARVTETLR
+297 KELARLTEALC
-308 TKEFL
+308 TKELL
-313 IRSIGRAQRVVV
+313 IR
-325 NGVWRPVTSGV
+325 
-336 PQGSVLGP
+336 
-344 VLFNIFI
+344 
-351 NDLDEGIECTLSKF
+351 
-365 ADDTKLGRSVDLLE
+365 
-379 GRKALQRDLDRLD
+379 
-392 QGAEVNCMRFNK
+392 
-404 AKCKVLHL
+404 
-412 GHSNPMQRYRLGEEW
+412 
-427 LENCPVEKD
+427 
-436 LGVLVDS
+436 
-443 RLNMSQQCAQVA
+443 
-455 KKANSILASIR
+455 
-466 NSVASRT
+466 
-473 REVIVPLYSALV
+473 
-485 RPHLEYCVQFWAP
+485 
-498 HYKRDIEVLERVQR
+498 
-512 RATKLVK
+512 
-519 GLEQKSYEEHLRELG
+519 
-534 LFSLEKWRLRGD
+534 
-546 LIALYNYLKGGCR
+546 
-559 EVGVGLFSQVT
+559 
-570 SDRTR
+570 
-575 GNGLKLCQGMF
+575 
-586 RLDIRKFYFTESV
+586 
-599 VKHWNRLPRE
+599 
-609 VVESPSLE
+609 
-617 VFKRRVDVVLRDM
+617 
-630 VYWWSWALEERL
+630 ALEERL
-642 QEKQLCSPGLE
+642 QGKHLSSPGLE

-699 MKELQSMEEHHTES
+699 IKELQSVEEHHTES
-713 KAEIKKLKEQLSQ
+713 KAEIKKLKEQLAR

-731 SSELEGMKKE
+731 SSELEGMKRE

-764 DLEQQ
+764 DLEQR

-802 EMLEKME
+802 ELLEKME
-809 CGMLEGKDVTLRA
+809 CGVLEGKDVTPGA
-822 LGEDYAVELNKLKS
+822 LGEDYAIELNKLKS
-836 ENQQLQKDLAEARAK
+836 ENQQLRKDLAEARAK
-851 LELTRR
+851 LELTQQ
-857 VCQDEPEG
+857 VCQEEPEG
-865 VAQQIQDEE
+865 TAQHVQDEE
-874 PEARDVQYRS
+874 PEARDVQYSYVFKPPSRTTR
-884 MQEAQHKHDEQAERI
+884 EAERI
-899 HHKPDG
+899 HPKPDG

-914 QRWGAAEIGTVT
+914 QSWGAAETGAVS
-926 PETGELSTQTSRKNC
+926 PETGELPTQISRKNST
-941 MESPALG
+941 ESLATAASLG
-948 ALLETDSLLH
+948 TDSLLH

-967 DEASKQSISND
+967 NEAFHQSIANH
-978 QREPGPLCPLP
+978 QRESVPLSPLP

-1003 EELRSHHI
+1003 EELRSQHI

-1018 IEELKKESEKIV
+1018 IEELKKESDKIV
-1030 RQFEHR
+1030 RQFGHQE
-1036 E
+1036 

>member
-65 ARAALQEKYKE
+65 ARAALQEKHKE
-76 VGMLRHQ
+76 VGMLRRQ
-83 VEDMEKAKQDM
+83 VEDTEKAKQDM

-119 QKKQLREARG
+119 QKKQRRETRE

-185 LIQTQLANRKQILE
+185 LIQQTQLANRKQILE

-238 DLTENNRII
+238 DLTENNRMI

-282 EDFIDSSKLHQEQLQ
+282 EDFIDSTKLHHEQLQ

-308 TKEFL
+308 TKELL
-313 IRSIGRAQRVVV
+313 IR
-325 NGVWRPVTSGV
+325 
-336 PQGSVLGP
+336 
-344 VLFNIFI
+344 
-351 NDLDEGIECTLSKF
+351 
-365 ADDTKLGRSVDLLE
+365 
-379 GRKALQRDLDRLD
+379 
-392 QGAEVNCMRFNK
+392 
-404 AKCKVLHL
+404 
-412 GHSNPMQRYRLGEEW
+412 
-427 LENCPVEKD
+427 
-436 LGVLVDS
+436 
-443 RLNMSQQCAQVA
+443 
-455 KKANSILASIR
+455 
-466 NSVASRT
+466 
-473 REVIVPLYSALV
+473 
-485 RPHLEYCVQFWAP
+485 
-498 HYKRDIEVLERVQR
+498 
-512 RATKLVK
+512 
-519 GLEQKSYEEHLRELG
+519 
-534 LFSLEKWRLRGD
+534 
-546 LIALYNYLKGGCR
+546 
-559 EVGVGLFSQVT
+559 
-570 SDRTR
+570 
-575 GNGLKLCQGMF
+575 
-586 RLDIRKFYFTESV
+586 
-599 VKHWNRLPRE
+599 
-609 VVESPSLE
+609 
-617 VFKRRVDVVLRDM
+617 
-630 VYWWSWALEERL
+630 ALEERL
-642 QEKQLCSPGLE
+642 QEKELSSPG

-699 MKELQSMEEHHTES
+699 IKELQSMEEHHTEL
-713 KAEIKKLKEQLSQ
+713 KAEIKK
-726 AEQTH
+726 
-731 SSELEGMKKE
+731 
-741 ISRLTQELH
+741 
-750 QRDITIASASGSTS
+750 
-764 DLEQQ
+764 
-769 LRTEIER
+769 
-776 AERKAVEHRVILVQ
+776 VILVQ

-802 EMLEKME
+802 EMLEKTE
-809 CGMLEGKDVTLRA
+809 CGMLEGKGVSLRA
-822 LGEDYAVELNKLKS
+822 LTEDYAVELNKLKS
-836 ENQQLQKDLAEARAK
+836 ENQQLRKDLAEARAK
-851 LELTRR
+851 LELTQQ

-865 VAQQIQDEE
+865 TAQQMQDEE
-874 PEARDVQYRS
+874 PEAGDVQYRTTG
-884 MQEAQHKHDEQAERI
+884 EAQHKCDEQAERR
-899 HHKPDG
+899 HHKPGG

-914 QRWGAAEIGTVT
+914 QRWGAAEIGAVT
-926 PETGELSTQTSRKNC
+926 PEMGELPTQTSRKNC
-941 MESPALG
+941 TESLALG
-948 ALLETDSLLH
+948 TLLGTDSLLH
-958 VLDGNKDFA
+958 ELDENKDFA
-967 DEASKQSISND
+967 DEASKQSVSND
-978 QREPGPLCPLP
+978 QRESVPLCPLP

-1018 IEELKKESEKIV
+1018 IEELKIESEKIV
-1030 RQFEHR
+1030 RQFGHQD
-1036 E
+1036 

>member
-1 MEALLE
+1 
-7 GMQRNG
+7 
-13 QGSGGFLTS
+13 SSFPSSDGFLTS

-54 CLSVREQELSS
+54 CLSVREQQLSS

-76 VGMLRHQ
+76 VDMLRHQ
-83 VEDMEKAKQDM
+83 VADVEKAKQDM

-119 QKKQLREARG
+119 QKKQLRETRE

-135 GEDQFEMS
+135 GEDQFEMN

-238 DLTENNRII
+238 DLTENNRMI
-247 LEDQQR
+247 LEDRQR

-282 EDFIDSSKLHQEQLQ
+282 EDFIDSTKLHQEHLQ

-308 TKEFL
+308 TKELL
-313 IRSIGRAQRVVV
+313 IR
-325 NGVWRPVTSGV
+325 
-336 PQGSVLGP
+336 
-344 VLFNIFI
+344 
-351 NDLDEGIECTLSKF
+351 
-365 ADDTKLGRSVDLLE
+365 
-379 GRKALQRDLDRLD
+379 
-392 QGAEVNCMRFNK
+392 
-404 AKCKVLHL
+404 
-412 GHSNPMQRYRLGEEW
+412 
-427 LENCPVEKD
+427 
-436 LGVLVDS
+436 
-443 RLNMSQQCAQVA
+443 
-455 KKANSILASIR
+455 
-466 NSVASRT
+466 
-473 REVIVPLYSALV
+473 
-485 RPHLEYCVQFWAP
+485 
-498 HYKRDIEVLERVQR
+498 
-512 RATKLVK
+512 
-519 GLEQKSYEEHLRELG
+519 
-534 LFSLEKWRLRGD
+534 
-546 LIALYNYLKGGCR
+546 
-559 EVGVGLFSQVT
+559 
-570 SDRTR
+570 
-575 GNGLKLCQGMF
+575 
-586 RLDIRKFYFTESV
+586 
-599 VKHWNRLPRE
+599 
-609 VVESPSLE
+609 
-617 VFKRRVDVVLRDM
+617 
-630 VYWWSWALEERL
+630 ALEERL
-642 QEKQLCSPGLE
+642 QEKQLSSPGLE

-690 QLSEELDEN
+690 QLSEELDDN
-699 MKELQSMEEHHTES
+699 IKELQSMEEHHTES
-713 KAEIKKLKEQLSQ
+713 KAEIKKLKEQLAQ

-731 SSELEGMKKE
+731 SSELEGMKRE

-750 QRDITIASASGSTS
+750 QRDITIASATGSTS

-769 LRTEIER
+769 LRAEIER

-802 EMLEKME
+802 DMLEKME
-809 CGMLEGKDVTLRA
+809 CGMLEGKDVTPGA
-822 LGEDYAVELNKLKS
+822 LSEDYAIELNKLKS
-836 ENQQLQKDLAEARAK
+836 ENQQLRNDLAEARAK
-851 LELTRR
+851 LELTQQ
-857 VCQDEPEG
+857 VCQEEPKG
-865 VAQQIQDEE
+865 TAQHMQDEE
-874 PEARDVQYRS
+874 PEARDVQYRTTW
-884 MQEAQHKHDEQAERI
+884 EAQHKHDEQAERI

-905 TIQHHQGEP
+905 TIQHHQGGP
-914 QRWGAAEIGTVT
+914 QRWGAAETGTVS
-926 PETGELSTQTSRKNC
+926 PEMGELPTHTSRKNST
-941 MESPALG
+941 ESLAMGASLG
-948 ALLETDSLLH
+948 TDSLLR
-958 VLDGNKDFA
+958 VLDENKDFA
-967 DEASKQSISND
+967 DEASKQSISNH
-978 QREPGPLCPLP
+978 QRESVPLCPLP
-989 TASVGSIAARYLEE
+989 TASVGSIAARYLED
-1003 EELRSHHI
+1003 EELRSQHI

-1018 IEELKKESEKIV
+1018 IEELKKESDKIV
-1030 RQFEHR
+1030 RQFGHQE
-1036 E
+1036 

>member
-1 MEALLE
+1 MMEALLE

-83 VEDMEKAKQDM
+83 VEDVEKAKQDM

-119 QKKQLREARG
+119 QKKQIREARG

-238 DLTENNRII
+238 DLTENNRMI
-247 LEDQQR
+247 LEDQQK

-297 KELARVTETLR
+297 KELARVTETLC
-308 TKEFL
+308 TKELL
-313 IRSIGRAQRVVV
+313 IR
-325 NGVWRPVTSGV
+325 
-336 PQGSVLGP
+336 
-344 VLFNIFI
+344 
-351 NDLDEGIECTLSKF
+351 
-365 ADDTKLGRSVDLLE
+365 
-379 GRKALQRDLDRLD
+379 
-392 QGAEVNCMRFNK
+392 
-404 AKCKVLHL
+404 
-412 GHSNPMQRYRLGEEW
+412 
-427 LENCPVEKD
+427 
-436 LGVLVDS
+436 
-443 RLNMSQQCAQVA
+443 
-455 KKANSILASIR
+455 
-466 NSVASRT
+466 
-473 REVIVPLYSALV
+473 
-485 RPHLEYCVQFWAP
+485 
-498 HYKRDIEVLERVQR
+498 
-512 RATKLVK
+512 
-519 GLEQKSYEEHLRELG
+519 
-534 LFSLEKWRLRGD
+534 
-546 LIALYNYLKGGCR
+546 
-559 EVGVGLFSQVT
+559 
-570 SDRTR
+570 
-575 GNGLKLCQGMF
+575 
-586 RLDIRKFYFTESV
+586 
-599 VKHWNRLPRE
+599 
-609 VVESPSLE
+609 
-617 VFKRRVDVVLRDM
+617 
-630 VYWWSWALEERL
+630 ALEERL
-642 QEKQLCSPGLE
+642 QEKQLSSPGLE

-699 MKELQSMEEHHTES
+699 IKELQSMEEHHTES
-713 KAEIKKLKEQLSQ
+713 KAEIKK
-726 AEQTH
+726 
-731 SSELEGMKKE
+731 
-741 ISRLTQELH
+741 
-750 QRDITIASASGSTS
+750 
-764 DLEQQ
+764 
-769 LRTEIER
+769 
-776 AERKAVEHRVILVQ
+776 VILVQ
-790 LETLRLENRHLS
+790 LETLRLENSHLS
-802 EMLEKME
+802 EMLEKTV

-822 LGEDYAVELNKLKS
+822 LSEDYAVELNKLKC
-836 ENQQLQKDLAEARAK
+836 ENQQLRKDLAEARAK
-851 LELTRR
+851 LELTRQ

-865 VAQQIQDEE
+865 TAQQMQDEE
-874 PEARDVQYRS
+874 PEARDVQYRTTR
-884 MQEAQHKHDEQAERI
+884 EAQRKHDEQAERI

-914 QRWGAAEIGTVT
+914 QGWGAAEIGTVT
-926 PETGELSTQTSRKNC
+926 PETGELPTQTSGKNC
-941 MESPALG
+941 TESLALG
-948 ALLETDSLLH
+948 TLLGTDSLLH
-958 VLDGNKDFA
+958 VLDGKKDFA
-967 DEASKQSISND
+967 DEASKQSISSH
-978 QREPGPLCPLP
+978 QREPVPLCPLP

-1003 EELRSHHI
+1003 EELRSQHI

-1030 RQFEHR
+1030 RQFGHQE
-1036 E
+1036 